1 MEDENKAV
9 SQLVEELRLL
19 RQQLAARVEDD
30 MLYASLFEDMPLC
43 LWEEDLSG
51 VKAIVD
57 ALRER
62 DVQDFPT
69 YFDAHPDVLQQCVD
83 QIKIL
88 NVNQTVLDKHG
99 AWDKEEFLTAWNKK
113 ADPAIREALKHQVL
127 FVTQPSPRMYDLIA
141 SWKPPAVKRYVM
153 PKFFVSS
160 SDPDATWSR
169 AILAIIDMTA
179 QVEAQQALAERNV
192 QLGLIFDYAYDGI
205 SLHEEFADGA
215 ERRLLDCND
224 RYAEMAGRSKE
235 ELLSI
240 GNTMLVQKE
249 VELGVDSRIY
259 LPTEPNQEA
268 YRGLF
273 SWVRPDGKEN
283 VIEYTAGRIPLDG
296 RILVVGLD
304 RDITERLQ
312 SQQMMKMYSEYLET
326 MVVERAGEL
335 RAQYRQ
341 LDAILSSTVDGIVVT
356 DDTGRIVRVNRVAEA
371 WLTETLYPKDA
382 QELEKTITDLAQ
394 QAIAEKNRVAAV
406 ILELPGLDL
415 ELNAAPV
422 EGDDTDCY
430 TTAVVS
436 IHDISHLKVM
446 ERMKTSFVA
455 NVSHE
460 LRTPITTIKLCAHLI
475 EQHPDQLDKYL
486 PLLVIAAEQQ
496 AQLAQDIVILSR
508 LDAGR
513 IDLQRR
519 PAFLNELLESG
530 FGYYRSRARQQD
542 ISLRFEPLESDV
554 LLNVDP
560 NHVEQLFSR
569 LLENALAYTPKGG
582 AITVKA
588 RRQAIAQRTG
598 VEVTVTDTG
607 IGIPEAEKPL
617 IFERFFRGEKSSTYQ
632 ASGTG
637 LGLAIVKAVAEL
649 HGGQVSVES
658 VEGVGSTFTVWLPV
672 YSLTE
677 EDGMPDGVQLEG

>member
-1 MEDENKAV
+1 
-9 SQLVEELRLL
+9 
-19 RQQLAARVEDD
+19 
-30 MLYASLFEDMPLC
+30 
-43 LWEEDLSG
+43 
-51 VKAIVD
+51 
-57 ALRER
+57 
-62 DVQDFPT
+62 
-69 YFDAHPDVLQQCVD
+69 
-83 QIKIL
+83 
-88 NVNQTVLDKHG
+88 
-99 AWDKEEFLTAWNKK
+99 
-113 ADPAIREALKHQVL
+113 
-127 FVTQPSPRMYDLIA
+127 
-141 SWKPPAVKRYVM
+141 
-153 PKFFVSS
+153 
-160 SDPDATWSR
+160 
-169 AILAIIDMTA
+169 
-179 QVEAQQALAERNV
+179 
-192 QLGLIFDYAYDGI
+192 
-205 SLHEEFADGA
+205 
-215 ERRLLDCND
+215 
-224 RYAEMAGRSKE
+224 
-235 ELLSI
+235 
-240 GNTMLVQKE
+240 
-249 VELGVDSRIY
+249 
-259 LPTEPNQEA
+259 
-268 YRGLF
+268 
-273 SWVRPDGKEN
+273 
-283 VIEYTAGRIPLDG
+283 
-296 RILVVGLD
+296 
-304 RDITERLQ
+304 
-312 SQQMMKMYSEYLET
+312 MKMYSEYLET

>member
-1 MEDENKAV
+1 MEYENKAV

-296 RILVVGLD
+296 RTLVVGLD

-356 DDTGRIVRVNRVAEA
+356 DDTGRIVRVNRVAEE

-394 QAIAEKNRVAAV
+394 QAIAEKNRAAAV

-658 VEGVGSTFTVWLPV
+658 VEGVGSTFTVWLPA

>member
-1 MEDENKAV
+1 MEDENKAA
-9 SQLVEELRLL
+9 SQLVEEISLL

-30 MLYASLFEDMPLC
+30 MLYASLFEDMPLS

-51 VKAIVD
+51 VKAVVD

-62 DVQDFPT
+62 GVKDFPA
-69 YFDAHPDVLQQCVD
+69 YFVAHPDVLQQCVD

-99 AWDKEEFLTAWNKK
+99 ARDKKEFLTAWNKK
-113 ADPAIREALKHQVL
+113 ADPAIREVLKHQVI
-127 FVTQPSPRMYDLIA
+127 FVTQPSPRMYDFIA
-141 SWKPPAVKRYVM
+141 SWKTPPVKRYVM
-153 PKFFVSS
+153 PKFFVPS
-160 SDPDATWSR
+160 SDSDVTWSR

-179 QVEAQQALAERNV
+179 QVETQQALAERNV
-192 QLGLIFDYAYDGI
+192 QLELIFDYAYDGI
-205 SLHEEFADGA
+205 SLHEESSDGA
-215 ERRLLDCND
+215 ERRLIDCND

-235 ELLSI
+235 QLLSI
-240 GNTMLVQKE
+240 GNTMSVQKE
-249 VELGVDSRIY
+249 VEPGVDSRID
-259 LPTEPNQEA
+259 LPSDPDREA

-273 SWVRPDGKEN
+273 SWVRPDGREN
-283 VIEYTAGRIPLDG
+283 VIEYTAGKIALDG
-296 RILVVGLD
+296 QILIVGLD

-312 SQQMMKMYSEYLET
+312 TQQMLKMYSEYLET

-341 LDAILSSTVDGIVVT
+341 LDAVLGSTVDGIVVT
-356 DDTGRIVRVNRVAEA
+356 DGAGSIVRANRVAGA
-371 WLTETLYPKDA
+371 WLTETLYPQDA
-382 QELEKTITDLAQ
+382 QKLEKTIADLTQ
-394 QAIAEKNRVAAV
+394 QAIAGKSRVAAV

-422 EGDDTDCY
+422 EGDDTDGC

-436 IHDISHLKVM
+436 IHDVSHLKVM

-475 EQHPDQLDKYL
+475 EQHSDQLDKYL
-486 PLLVIAAEQQ
+486 PLLIAAADQQ

-513 IDLQRR
+513 VDLQRR
-519 PAFLNELLESG
+519 PALLNELVESS
-530 FGYYRSRARQQD
+530 FGHYRSRARQQD
-542 ISLRFEPLESDV
+542 ISLDFEPLESDV

-560 NHVEQLFSR
+560 NHVGQLFSR

-582 AITVKA
+582 AITVEA
-588 RRQAIAQRTG
+588 HRQAIAQRTG
-598 VEVTVTDTG
+598 VVVTVTDTG
-607 IGIPEAEKPL
+607 IGIPEVEKPL

-658 VEGVGSTFTVWLPV
+658 VEGVGSTFTVWLPT

-677 EDGMPDGVQLEG
+677 EEGMLGDTQVEG